1 MILWAL
7 TYFPNN
13 GDTAESYMAKFGK
26 TFQVVLAPT
35 GFANRWETVAAIP
48 PSLAAKEIVV
58 GFMAQVLVG
67 DAEMEA
73 DEEEAIDTDT
83 TFIEDTIDQVM
94 GLGVAIKD
102 SVVAIIGFDI
112 EGLFTVPDASEIEA
126 DGSTGVVSA
135 TKMLWTDE
143 LAPLR
148 AYSFMVFILLVVPC
162 VVTLGAIKQEFG
174 YKFTGFIV
182 GMLILVPY
190 VVSTL
195 VFQIG
200 KLFF

>member
-1 MILWAL
+1 
-7 TYFPNN
+7 
-13 GDTAESYMAKFGK
+13 K
-26 TFQVVLAPT
+26 TFQPILQPT

-58 GFMAQVLVG
+58 GFMAQVLVAD
-67 DAEMEA
+67 DAG
-73 DEEEAIDTDT
+73 EEETGEEAEET
-83 TFIEDTIDQVM
+83 TFIEDTVDQVA

-102 SVVAIIGFDI
+102 SIVGILSFDI
-112 EGLFTVPDASEIEA
+112 DGLFSVPDAEEIEEE
-126 DGSTGVVSA
+126 GSGVVAA
-135 TKMLWTDE
+135 TKALWTDD

-148 AYSFMVFILLVVPC
+148 AYSFMVYILLVVPC

-174 YKFTGFIV
+174 YKFTGFVV
-182 GMLILVPY
+182 GLLLVIPY
-190 VVSTL
+190 IASTL